1 MKYIL
6 LFFFTLLPLNA
17 YSSAKNE
24 IKNKLELT
32 NNLQFKFIQ
41 NINNK
46 TERGECKISYPKKI
60 LCKYDDI
67 FEKVLVSNGRSL
79 VINSKKIVNYL
90 IYKLKDTPLDL
101 ILDKNFLINK
111 IDEIDKVEE
120 NDESYF
126 FKIKHNESLIKIYFN
141 KNNFDIMGWTTVD
154 MYQNKV
160 ETILYEVETNLMI
173 DDKIF
178 RVQKYIN

>member
-1 MKYIL
+1 M
-6 LFFFTLLPLNA
+6 
-17 YSSAKNE
+17 
-24 IKNKLELT
+24 
-32 NNLQFKFIQ
+32 
-41 NINNK
+41 
-46 TERGECKISYPKKI
+46 
-60 LCKYDDI
+60 
-67 FEKVLVSNGRSL
+67 VSNGRSL

>member
-1 MKYIL
+1 M
-6 LFFFTLLPLNA
+6 NA
-17 YSSAKNE
+17 YSFTKNE
-24 IKNKLELT
+24 IINKLELT

-46 TERGECKISYPKKI
+46 IERGDCKISYPKKI

-101 ILDKNFLINK
+101 ILDKNYLINK
-111 IDEIDKVEE
+111 ISEIDKVQE
-120 NDESYF
+120 NEESYY
-126 FKIKHNESLIKIYFN
+126 FKIKHNQSLIKIYFN
-141 KNNFDIMGWTTVD
+141 KNNLDIMGWTTVD

-160 ETILYEVETNLMI
+160 ETILYDVKTNLII

-178 RVQKYIN
+178 KVQKYIN